1 MTDNNVD
8 FYFLKVMQYGIF
20 LLPFAIL
27 TGPFFP
33 DFIASLLVVLFLVIV
48 IKNKNWKYFTNYFS
62 IFFFIF
68 YLYLIINSLLSDFIF
83 QSLSSSLFYFRFG
96 LFALVV
102 WYVIENNKN
111 FLKNFFIMLSITY
124 IFALFCGY
132 FQYFYG
138 ANPFGIV
145 SAYGSRLTLPLNDK
159 MVLGSY
165 LVRLFPLMLALALLM
180 LSKKRYIIFIIAILL
195 ILTDVLIFLS
205 GERTA
210 LGLNLL
216 SIILFI
222 ILLSKFKLL
231 RIITLIFSVIF
242 MILISSID
250 KDVRERNIDQTISQ
264 MNLNNDEGNIIPFSL
279 LHQRM
284 YYTSWQ
290 MFIDKPIFG
299 LGPNLF
305 RHYCD
310 SEKYSYG
317 SPGSSCNTHP
327 HNTYLQLLAET
338 GVVGFLFVISIPLL
352 IIFYFIRHFIFI
364 VRYKSYIVSDYSLC
378 LMVAIFINLWPLAP
392 TMNFFNNWINIIYFL
407 PIGFYISSIFYK
419 NEK

>member
-1 MTDNNVD
+1 
-8 FYFLKVMQYGIF
+8 MQYGVF
-20 LLPFAIL
+20 LLPLTIL

-33 DFIASLLVVLFLVIV
+33 DFIASILAVLFLIIV
-48 IKNKNWKYFTNYFS
+48 IKNKNWKYLNNYFS

-68 YLYLIINSLLSDFIF
+68 YFYLFVNSLLSDYKI

-96 LFALVV
+96 FFALAV
-102 WYVIENNKN
+102 WYVIDNNKD
-111 FLKNFFIMLSITY
+111 FLKSFFIILSLTY

-132 FQYFYG
+132 FQYFNG
-138 ANPFGIV
+138 TNPFGIV

-180 LSKKRYIIFIIAILL
+180 LSKKKYIIFLIAILL

-222 ILLSKFKLL
+222 ILLSNLKLL
-231 RIITLIFSVIF
+231 RIITLIFSIIL
-242 MILISSID
+242 MIVISSVD
-250 KDVRERNIDQTISQ
+250 KDVRKRNIDQTISQ
-264 MNLNNDEGNIIPFSL
+264 MNLNDDEGNIIPFSL

-284 YYTSWQ
+284 YLSAWK
-290 MFIDKPIFG
+290 MFADKPVFG
-299 LGPNLF
+299 LGPNSF
-305 RHYCD
+305 RNNC
-310 SEKYSYG
+310 SEEKYSYG
-317 SPGSSCNTHP
+317 DPGSSCNTHP

-338 GVVGFLFVISIPLL
+338 GIVGFLFVISIPLL
-352 IIFYFIRHFIFI
+352 ILFYFIKHLVSI
-364 VRYKSYIVSDYSLC
+364 VRQKSYIISDYNLC
-378 LMVAIFINLWPLAP
+378 LMIAIFINLWPLAP

-407 PIGFYISSIFYK
+407 PIGFYISSTFNNK
-419 NEK
+419 